1 MKCGFVS
8 LVGRPN
14 VGKSTLLNSLLGMK
28 LAITSNVSGTTRNVI
43 QGIYHDE
50 DSQIIF
56 IDTPGI
62 HKPTHKLGNLMN
74 KKAYNNTDGVDVILF
89 LVDIYKGFGRGDEFI
104 LDKIKDHDVPIFL
117 LLNKV
122 DQFKDKSVLLEKIN
136 ELKDKYSFAEI
147 IPISAK
153 KKNNLDQLVSSIKKY
168 LPEMDKIYSD
178 EDLTNV
184 STRFIMAEFVREKVL
199 ELTRQEIPHS
209 VTCYVENYE
218 EDEKV
223 VHIQVLIVVDRENIK
238 KIIIGKGGSMLK
250 EIGSRAR
257 HDMEAFL
264 GKKVFLETYVKT
276 LKNWRD
282 EEKYFLELGLKE
294 EDEYFLYKIKI
305 KSPL

>member
-43 QGIYHDE
+43 QGIYNDPN
-50 DSQIIF
+50 SQIIF

-74 KKAYNNTDGVDVILF
+74 KKAYNNTEGVDVILF

-104 LDKIKDHDVPIFL
+104 LEKIKNHGVPVFL

-136 ELKDKYSFAEI
+136 ELNEKYDFAEI

-153 KKNNLDQLVSSIKKY
+153 KK
-168 LPEMDKIYSD
+168 
-178 EDLTNV
+178 
-184 STRFIMAEFVREKVL
+184 
-199 ELTRQEIPHS
+199 
-209 VTCYVENYE
+209 
-218 EDEKV
+218 
-223 VHIQVLIVVDRENIK
+223 
-238 KIIIGKGGSMLK
+238 II
-250 EIGSRAR
+250 
-257 HDMEAFL
+257 
-264 GKKVFLETYVKT
+264 
-276 LKNWRD
+276 
-282 EEKYFLELGLKE
+282 
-294 EDEYFLYKIKI
+294 
-305 KSPL
+305 

>member
-43 QGIYHDE
+43 QGIYNDS

-74 KKAYNNTDGVDVILF
+74 KKAYNHTEGVDIILF

-104 LDKIKDHDVPIFL
+104 LEKIKNHGVPVFL

-136 ELKDKYSFAEI
+136 ELKEKYDFAEI

-153 KKNNLDQLVSSIKKY
+153 KKNSLDSLMSCLKKY
-168 LPEMDKIYSD
+168 LPDMDKIYSD

-199 ELTRQEIPHS
+199 ELTREEIPHS

-218 EDEKV
+218 EDENA
-223 VHIQVLIVVDRENIK
+223 VHIQVLVVVDRDNIK
-238 KIIIGKGGSMLK
+238 KIIIGKGGAMLK

-257 HDMEAFL
+257 HDMEEFL
-264 GKKVFLETYVKT
+264 GKKVYLETYVKT

-282 EEKYFLELGLKE
+282 EERYFLELGLKD
-294 EDEYFLYKIKI
+294 EDE
-305 KSPL
+305 